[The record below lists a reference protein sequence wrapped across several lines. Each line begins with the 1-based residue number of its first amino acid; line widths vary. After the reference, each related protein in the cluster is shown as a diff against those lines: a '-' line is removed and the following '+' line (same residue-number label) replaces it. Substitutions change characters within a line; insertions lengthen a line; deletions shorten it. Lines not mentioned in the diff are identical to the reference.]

1 MMYQCRVRRNRFRNN
16 CEEHK
21 TGLVVRKK
29 KYIGKER
36 LKKKK
41 EKGRKK
47 PDKNE
52 CRRELQS
59 TDFLTA

>member
-16 CEEHK
+16 REEHK

-41 EKGRKK
+41 REREKK
-47 PDKNE
+47 
-52 CRRELQS
+52 
-59 TDFLTA
+59 A